1 MKTIRLAAAAAALA
15 STPALAANIDI
26 AVQGPVV
33 EIIASETVQSEPD
46 QANVGAGVTTRARTA
61 VQAMRDNANQMDAVI
76 VRLKALGIAREDI
89 QTSGVNLNAAF
100 QYNNNNTPPVF
111 QGYDVTNQVSVTLR
125 DIAKIG
131 PTLDALVAAGANNL
145 NGPYFSRK
153 NDKPQRA
160 QAREAA
166 FKAADQQARD
176 YAKMAGFVSV
186 RLLAVEE
193 TLSQGSPVAFDVA
206 RPVSAIVVTG
216 QKLTPIEPGRVGT
229 VVQLTAKYEMT
240 R

>member
-1 MKTIRLAAAAAALA
+1 MRAILLSAAAALA
-15 STPALAANIDI
+15 ATPAMAANVDI

-33 EIIASETVQSEPD
+33 EITASETVQSEPD
-46 QANVGAGVTTRARTA
+46 QATVGAGVTTRARTA
-61 VQAMRDNANQMDAVI
+61 VQAMRDNATRMDAVI
-76 VRLKALGIAREDI
+76 ARLKALGIAREDI

-125 DIAKIG
+125 DIDKIG
-131 PTLDALVAAGANNL
+131 ATLDALVAAGANNI
-145 NGPYFSRK
+145 NGPFFSRK

-166 FKAADQQARD
+166 FKAAEVQARD
-176 YAKMAGFVSV
+176 YARMAGFGGV

-193 TLSQGSPVAFDVA
+193 TLAQGGPIPFDMA
-206 RPVSAIVVTG
+206 RPQAITVTAS
-216 QKLTPIEPGRVGT
+216 KVTPIEPGRVGT
-229 VVQLTAKYEMT
+229 VVQMTVKYEMT

>member
-1 MKTIRLAAAAAALA
+1 MKRHLLAAAALIA
-15 STPALAANIDI
+15 TPAMAANVDI

-33 EIIASETVQSEPD
+33 EITASETVQSEPD
-46 QANVGAGVTTRARTA
+46 QATVGAGVTTRARTA
-61 VQAMRDNANQMDAVI
+61 VQAMRDNANAMDAVI
-76 VRLKALGIAREDI
+76 ARLKALGIAREDI

-111 QGYDVTNQVSVTLR
+111 QGYDVTNQVSVTLK
-125 DIAKIG
+125 DIGKVGA
-131 PTLDALVAAGANNL
+131 TLDALVASGANNL
-145 NGPYFSRK
+145 NGPFFSRK

-166 FKAADQQARD
+166 FKTAEAQARD
-176 YAKMAGFVSV
+176 YAKMAGFGGV

-193 TLSQGSPVAFDVA
+193 TLSQGGPIPFEAMRA
-206 RPVSAIVVTG
+206 QAITVTAA
-216 QKLTPIEPGRVGT
+216 KVTPIEPGRVGT
-229 VVQLTAKYEMT
+229 AVQLTAKYEMT

>member
-1 MKTIRLAAAAAALA
+1 MKALLLAAALA
-15 STPALAANIDI
+15 ATPAMAANVDI

-33 EIIASETVQSEPD
+33 EITASETVQSEPD
-46 QANVGAGVTTRARTA
+46 QATVGAGVTTRARTA

-76 VRLKALGIAREDI
+76 ARLKALGIAREDI
-89 QTSGVNLNAAF
+89 QTSGINLNAAF

-125 DIAKIG
+125 DIPKIG
-131 PTLDALVAAGANNL
+131 PTLDALVASGANNI
-145 NGPYFSRK
+145 NGPFFSRK

-166 FKAADQQARD
+166 FKAAELQARD
-176 YAKMAGFVSV
+176 YARMAGFSGV

-193 TLSQGSPVAFDVA
+193 TLQQGGPITFDV
-206 RPVSAIVVTG
+206 SAPRAITVTS
-216 QKLTPIEPGRVGT
+216 QKSTPIEPGRVGT
-229 VVQLTAKYEMT
+229 VVQMTVKYEMT

>member
-1 MKTIRLAAAAAALA
+1 MKYLLLAAAALIA
-15 STPALAANIDI
+15 TPAMAANIDI

-33 EIIASETVQSEPD
+33 EITASETVQSQPD
-46 QANVGAGVTTRARTA
+46 QATVGAGVTTRAMTA
-61 VQAMRDNANQMDAVI
+61 VQAMRDNATRMDAVI
-76 VRLKALGIAREDI
+76 SRLKALGIAREDI

-131 PTLDALVAAGANNL
+131 ATLDALVAVGANNL
-145 NGPYFSRK
+145 NGPFFSRK
-153 NDKPQRA
+153 DDKPQRA

-166 FKAADQQARD
+166 FRAAESQARE
-176 YAKMAGFVSV
+176 YAQMAGFRAV

-193 TLSQGSPVAFDVA
+193 TLAQGGPIAFNMAVPRPVAMME
-206 RPVSAIVVTG
+206 
-216 QKLTPIEPGRVGT
+216 QKATPIEPGRVGT
-229 VVQLTAKYEMT
+229 VVQMTAKYEMT

>member
-1 MKTIRLAAAAAALA
+1 MKLHLLAAAAFAA
-15 STPALAANIDI
+15 TPAMAANVDI

-33 EIIASETVQSEPD
+33 EIVASETVQSEPD
-46 QANVGAGVTTRARTA
+46 QATVGAGVTTRARTA
-61 VQAMRDNANQMDAVI
+61 VQAMRDNATQMDAVI
-76 VRLKALGIAREDI
+76 ARLRALGIAREDI

-111 QGYDVTNQVSVTLR
+111 QGYDVTNQVSVTLK
-125 DIAKIG
+125 DVGKVGA
-131 PTLDALVAAGANNL
+131 TLDALVASGANNL
-145 NGPYFSRK
+145 NGPFFSRK

-166 FKAADQQARD
+166 FKAAEVQARG
-176 YAKMAGFVSV
+176 YAQMAGFSGV

-193 TLSQGSPVAFDVA
+193 TLAQGGPITFDV
-206 RPVSAIVVTG
+206 SAPRAITVTS
-216 QKLTPIEPGRVGT
+216 QKSTPIEPGRVGT
-229 VVQLTAKYEMT
+229 VVQMTVKYEMT

>member
-1 MKTIRLAAAAAALA
+1 MKRHLLAAAALIA
-15 STPALAANIDI
+15 SPAMAANVDI

-33 EIIASETVQSEPD
+33 EITASETVQSEPD
-46 QANVGAGVTTRARTA
+46 QATVGAGVTSRARTA
-61 VQAMRDNANQMDAVI
+61 VQAMRDNANAMDAVI
-76 VRLKALGIAREDI
+76 GRLKALGIAREDI

-131 PTLDALVAAGANNL
+131 ATLDALVTSGANNL
-145 NGPYFSRK
+145 NGPFFSRK

-166 FKAADQQARD
+166 FKTAEAQARD
-176 YAKMAGFVSV
+176 YARMAGFGGV

-193 TLSQGSPVAFDVA
+193 TLQQGGPIAFDV
-206 RPVSAIVVTG
+206 SAPRAITVTA
-216 QKLTPIEPGRVGT
+216 QKTTPIEPGRIGT
-229 VVQLTAKYEMT
+229 VVQMTVKYEMT

>member
-1 MKTIRLAAAAAALA
+1 MKRHLLAAAALIA
-15 STPALAANIDI
+15 TPAMAANLEI

-33 EIIASETVQSEPD
+33 EITASETVQSEPD
-46 QANVGAGVTTRARTA
+46 QAAVGAGVTTRALTA
-61 VQAMRDNANQMDAVI
+61 VQSLRDNATRMDAVI
-76 VRLKALGIAREDI
+76 SRLKALGIAREDI

-131 PTLDALVAAGANNL
+131 ATLDALVASGANNL
-145 NGPYFSRK
+145 NGPFFSRK

-166 FKAADQQARD
+166 FKAAEAQARD
-176 YAKMAGFVSV
+176 YARMAGFGDV

-193 TLSQGSPVAFDVA
+193 TLQQGGPIAFDVSMP
-206 RPVSAIVVTG
+206 RAITVTA
-216 QKLTPIEPGRVGT
+216 QKITPIEPGRIGT
-229 VVQLTAKYEMT
+229 VVQMTVKYEMT

>member
-1 MKTIRLAAAAAALA
+1 MKYLLLAAAALIA
-15 STPALAANIDI
+15 TPAMAANIDI

-33 EIIASETVQSEPD
+33 EITASETVQSQPD
-46 QANVGAGVTTRARTA
+46 QATVGAGVTTRAMTA
-61 VQAMRDNANQMDAVI
+61 VQAMRDNATRMDAVI
-76 VRLKALGIAREDI
+76 SRLKALGIAREDI

-100 QYNNNNTPPVF
+100 QYNNNNNTPPVF

-131 PTLDALVAAGANNL
+131 ATLDALVAAGANNL
-145 NGPYFSRK
+145 NGPFFSRK
-153 NDKPQRA
+153 DDKPQRA

-166 FKAADQQARD
+166 FKAADVQARD
-176 YAKMAGFVSV
+176 YARMAGFGGV

-193 TLSQGSPVAFDVA
+193 TLQQGGPIAFEM
-206 RPVSAIVVTG
+206 SAPRAITVTA
-216 QKLTPIEPGRVGT
+216 QKTTPIEPGRIGT
-229 VVQLTAKYEMT
+229 VVQMTVKYEMT

>member
-1 MKTIRLAAAAAALA
+1 MKRYLLAAAALIA
-15 STPALAANIDI
+15 TPAMAANIDI

-33 EIIASETVQSEPD
+33 EITASETVQSEPD
-46 QANVGAGVTTRARTA
+46 QATVGAGVTTRARTA
-61 VQAMRDNANQMDAVI
+61 VQAMRDNANAMDAVI
-76 VRLKALGIAREDI
+76 ARLKALGIAREDI

-125 DIAKIG
+125 DIGKVGA
-131 PTLDALVAAGANNL
+131 TLDSLVGSGANNL
-145 NGPYFSRK
+145 NGPFFSRK

-166 FKAADQQARD
+166 FKTAEAQARD
-176 YAKMAGFVSV
+176 YAKMAGFGGV

-193 TLSQGSPVAFDVA
+193 TLSQGGPIPFEAMRA
-206 RPVSAIVVTG
+206 QAITVTAA
-216 QKLTPIEPGRVGT
+216 KVTPIEPGRVGT
-229 VVQLTAKYEMT
+229 AVQLTAKYEMT

>member
-1 MKTIRLAAAAAALA
+1 MKRHLLAAAAFAA
-15 STPALAANIDI
+15 TPAMAANVDI

-33 EIIASETVQSEPD
+33 EITASETVQSEPD
-46 QANVGAGVTTRARTA
+46 QATVGAGVTTRARSA
-61 VQAMRDNANQMDAVI
+61 VQAMRDNATRMDAVI
-76 VRLKALGIAREDI
+76 ARLKALGIAREDI

-100 QYNNNNTPPVF
+100 QYNNNMPPIF
-111 QGYDVTNQVSVTLR
+111 QGYDVTNQVSVTLL

-131 PTLDALVAAGANNL
+131 ATLDALVAAGANNI
-145 NGPYFSRK
+145 NGPFFSRK

-166 FKAADQQARD
+166 FKAAEVQARD
-176 YAKMAGFVSV
+176 YARMAGFGGV

-193 TLSQGSPVAFDVA
+193 TLAQGGPIPFDMA
-206 RPVSAIVVTG
+206 RPQAITVTAS
-216 QKLTPIEPGRVGT
+216 KVTPIEPGRVGT
-229 VVQLTAKYEMT
+229 VVQMTVKYEMT

>member
-1 MKTIRLAAAAAALA
+1 MKRHLLAAAALIA
-15 STPALAANIDI
+15 TPAMAANLEI

-33 EIIASETVQSEPD
+33 EITASETVQSEPD
-46 QANVGAGVTTRARTA
+46 QAAVGAGVTTRALTA
-61 VQAMRDNANQMDAVI
+61 VQSLRDNATRMDAVI
-76 VRLKALGIAREDI
+76 SRLKALGIAREDI

-131 PTLDALVAAGANNL
+131 ATLDALVASGANNL
-145 NGPYFSRK
+145 NGPFFSRK

-166 FKAADQQARD
+166 FKAAEAQARD
-176 YAKMAGFVSV
+176 YAQMAGFGGV

-193 TLSQGSPVAFDVA
+193 VVQQGSPIAFDVS
-206 RPVSAIVVTG
+206 RPQAITVTA
-216 QKLTPIEPGRVGT
+216 QKITPIEPGRVGT
-229 VVQLTAKYEMT
+229 AVQLTAKYEMT

>member
-1 MKTIRLAAAAAALA
+1 MKRHLLAAAALIA
-15 STPALAANIDI
+15 SPAMAANVDI

-33 EIIASETVQSEPD
+33 EITASETVQSEPD
-46 QANVGAGVTTRARTA
+46 QATVGAGVTTRARTA
-61 VQAMRDNANQMDAVI
+61 VQAMRDNAIAMDAVI
-76 VRLKALGIAREDI
+76 ARLKALGIAREDI

-111 QGYDVTNQVSVTLR
+111 QGYDVTNQVSVTLK
-125 DIAKIG
+125 DIGKVGA
-131 PTLDALVAAGANNL
+131 TLDALVASGANNL
-145 NGPYFSRK
+145 NGPFFSRK

-166 FKAADQQARD
+166 FKTAEAQARD
-176 YAKMAGFVSV
+176 YAKMAGFGGV

-193 TLSQGSPVAFDVA
+193 TLSQGGPIPFEAMRA
-206 RPVSAIVVTG
+206 QAITVTAA
-216 QKLTPIEPGRVGT
+216 KVTPIEPGRVGT
-229 VVQLTAKYEMT
+229 AVQLTAKYEMT

>member
-1 MKTIRLAAAAAALA
+1 MKYLLLAAAALIA
-15 STPALAANIDI
+15 TPAMAANVDI

-33 EIIASETVQSEPD
+33 EITASETVQSQPD
-46 QANVGAGVTTRARTA
+46 QATVGAGVTTRAMTA
-61 VQAMRDNANQMDAVI
+61 VQAMRDNATRMDTVI
-76 VRLKALGIAREDI
+76 SRLKALGIAREDI

-100 QYNNNNTPPVF
+100 QYNNNNNNTPPVF

-131 PTLDALVAAGANNL
+131 ATLDALVAAGANNL
-145 NGPYFSRK
+145 NGPFFSRK
-153 NDKPQRA
+153 DDKPQRV

-166 FKAADQQARD
+166 FKAAQVQAQD
-176 YAKMAGFVSV
+176 YARMAGFGGV

-193 TLSQGSPVAFDVA
+193 TLQQGGPIAFEM
-206 RPVSAIVVTG
+206 SAPRAITVTA
-216 QKLTPIEPGRVGT
+216 QKTTPIEPGRIGT
-229 VVQLTAKYEMT
+229 VVQMTVKYEMT

>member
-1 MKTIRLAAAAAALA
+1 MKRQFLAAAAALA
-15 STPALAANIDI
+15 SSPALAANIDI

-33 EIIASETVQSEPD
+33 EITASETVQSEPD
-46 QANVGAGVTTRARTA
+46 QANVGAGVTSRAMTA
-61 VQAMRDNANQMDAVI
+61 VQSMRDNAMRMDAVI
-76 VRLKALGIAREDI
+76 SRLKALGIAREDI

-100 QYNNNNTPPVF
+100 QYNNNRPPVF

-131 PTLDALVAAGANNL
+131 PTLDALVASGANNL

-166 FKAADQQARD
+166 FKTADQQARD
-176 YAKMAGFVSV
+176 YAKMAGFGGV

-193 TLSQGSPVAFDVA
+193 TLQQGGPIAFDVA
-206 RPVSAIVVTG
+206 VPRTISVTA
-216 QKLTPIEPGRVGT
+216 QKITPIEPGRIGT
-229 VVQLTAKYEMT
+229 AVQLTAKYEMT

>member
-1 MKTIRLAAAAAALA
+1 MKTYFLAAAAAVVA
-15 STPALAANIDI
+15 TPALAANIDI

-33 EIIASETVQSEPD
+33 EITASETVQSEPD
-46 QANVGAGVTTRARTA
+46 QANVGAGVTTRAMTA
-61 VQAMRDNANQMDAVI
+61 VQSMRDNAMRMDAVI
-76 VRLKALGIAREDI
+76 SRLKALGIAREDI

-100 QYNNNNTPPVF
+100 QYNNNRSPVF

-131 PTLDALVAAGANNL
+131 PTLDALVASGANNL

-166 FKAADQQARD
+166 FKTADQQARD
-176 YAKMAGFVSV
+176 YAKMAGYGGV

-193 TLSQGSPVAFDVA
+193 TLQQGGPIAFDASVP
-206 RPVSAIVVTG
+206 RTISVTA
-216 QKLTPIEPGRVGT
+216 QKITPIEPGRIGT
-229 VVQLTAKYEMT
+229 AVQLTAKYEMT

>member
-1 MKTIRLAAAAAALA
+1 MKTILLAAAAAALA

-33 EIIASETVQSEPD
+33 EITASEMVQSEPD
-46 QANVGAGVTTRARTA
+46 QANVGAGVTTRSITA
-61 VQAMRDNANQMDAVI
+61 VQSMRDNANRMDTVI
-76 VRLKALGIAREDI
+76 SRLKALGIAREDI
-89 QTSGVNLNAAF
+89 QTSGVSLSP
-100 QYNNNNTPPVF
+100 QYRYNNNNTPPVF
-111 QGYDVTNQVSVTLR
+111 MGYDVTNQVSVTLR
-125 DIAKIG
+125 DVTKIG
-131 PTLDALVAAGANNL
+131 PTLDALVIAGANNL
-145 NGPYFSRK
+145 NGPFFSRK

-166 FKAADQQARD
+166 FKTADQQARE
-176 YAKMAGFVSV
+176 YARMAGFGGV

-193 TLSQGSPVAFDVA
+193 AVQQGGVMAFDVA
-206 RPVSAIVVTG
+206 RPVLAIVVTG

-229 VVQLTAKYEMT
+229 AVQLTAKYEMT

>member
-1 MKTIRLAAAAAALA
+1 MKRHLLAAAALIA
-15 STPALAANIDI
+15 SPAMAANVDI

-33 EIIASETVQSEPD
+33 EITASETVQSEPD
-46 QANVGAGVTTRARTA
+46 QATVGAGVTTRARTA
-61 VQAMRDNANQMDAVI
+61 VQAMRDNAIAMDAVI
-76 VRLKALGIAREDI
+76 ARLKALGIAREDI

-111 QGYDVTNQVSVTLR
+111 QGYDVTNQVSVTLK
-125 DIAKIG
+125 DIGKIG
-131 PTLDALVAAGANNL
+131 VTLDALVASGANNL
-145 NGPYFSRK
+145 NGPFFSRK

-166 FKAADQQARD
+166 FKTAEAQARD
-176 YAKMAGFVSV
+176 YAKMAGFGGV

-193 TLSQGSPVAFDVA
+193 TLSQGGPIPFEAMRA
-206 RPVSAIVVTG
+206 QAITVTAA
-216 QKLTPIEPGRVGT
+216 KVTPIEPGRVGT
-229 VVQLTAKYEMT
+229 AVQLTAKYEMT

>member
-1 MKTIRLAAAAAALA
+1 MKTYFLAAAVAAVVA
-15 STPALAANIDI
+15 TPALAANIDI

-33 EIIASETVQSEPD
+33 EITASETVQSEPD
-46 QANVGAGVTTRARTA
+46 QANVGAGVTTRAMTA
-61 VQAMRDNANQMDAVI
+61 VQSLRDNANRMDAVI
-76 VRLKALGIAREDI
+76 SRLKALGIAREDI
-89 QTSGVNLNAAF
+89 QTSGVSLSP
-100 QYNNNNTPPVF
+100 QYRYNNNNTPPVF
-111 QGYDVTNQVSVTLR
+111 MGHDVTNQVSVTLR
-125 DIAKIG
+125 DVAKIG
-131 PTLDALVAAGANNL
+131 PTLDALVIAGANNL
-145 NGPYFSRK
+145 NGPFFSRK

-166 FKAADQQARD
+166 FKTADQQARE
-176 YAKMAGFVSV
+176 YARMAGFGGV

-193 TLSQGSPVAFDVA
+193 AVQQGGVMAFDVA

-229 VVQLTAKYEMT
+229 AVQLTAKYEMT

>member
-1 MKTIRLAAAAAALA
+1 MKAHFLAAAALIA
-15 STPALAANIDI
+15 TPAMAANVDI

-33 EIIASETVQSEPD
+33 EITASETVQSEPD
-46 QANVGAGVTTRARTA
+46 QATVGAGVTTRARTA
-61 VQAMRDNANQMDAVI
+61 VQAMRDNAIAMDAVI
-76 VRLKALGIAREDI
+76 ARLKALGIAREDI

-111 QGYDVTNQVSVTLR
+111 QGYDVTNQVSVTLK
-125 DIAKIG
+125 DIGKVGA
-131 PTLDALVAAGANNL
+131 TLDALVASGANNL
-145 NGPYFSRK
+145 NGPFFSRK

-166 FKAADQQARD
+166 FKTAEAQARD
-176 YAKMAGFVSV
+176 YAKMAGFGGV

-193 TLSQGSPVAFDVA
+193 TLSQGGPIPFEAMRA
-206 RPVSAIVVTG
+206 QAITVTAA
-216 QKLTPIEPGRVGT
+216 KVTPIEPGRVGT
-229 VVQLTAKYEMT
+229 AVQLTAKYEMT

>member
-1 MKTIRLAAAAAALA
+1 MKTYFLAAAAAVVA
-15 STPALAANIDI
+15 TPALAANIDI

-33 EIIASETVQSEPD
+33 EITASETVQSQPD
-46 QANVGAGVTTRARTA
+46 QATVGAGVTTRAMTA
-61 VQAMRDNANQMDAVI
+61 VQAMRDNATRMDAVI
-76 VRLKALGIAREDI
+76 SRLKALGIAREDI

-111 QGYDVTNQVSVTLR
+111 MGYDVTNQVSVTLR
-125 DIAKIG
+125 DVTKIG
-131 PTLDALVAAGANNL
+131 PTLDALVIAGANNL
-145 NGPYFSRK
+145 NGPFFSRK

-166 FKAADQQARD
+166 FKTADQQARE
-176 YAKMAGFVSV
+176 YARMAGFGGV

-193 TLSQGSPVAFDVA
+193 AVQQGGVMAFDVA
-206 RPVSAIVVTG
+206 RPVLAIVVTG

-229 VVQLTAKYEMT
+229 AVQLTAKYEMT

>member
-1 MKTIRLAAAAAALA
+1 MKYLLLAAAALIA
-15 STPALAANIDI
+15 TPAMAANVDI

-33 EIIASETVQSEPD
+33 EITASETVQSQPD
-46 QANVGAGVTTRARTA
+46 QATVGAGVTTRAMTA
-61 VQAMRDNANQMDAVI
+61 VQAMRDNATRMDAVI
-76 VRLKALGIAREDI
+76 SRLKALGIAREDI

-111 QGYDVTNQVSVTLR
+111 QGYDVTNQVSVTLL

-131 PTLDALVAAGANNL
+131 ATLDALVAAGANNI
-145 NGPYFSRK
+145 NGPFFSRK
-153 NDKPQRA
+153 DDKPQRA

-166 FKAADQQARD
+166 FRAAESQARE
-176 YAKMAGFVSV
+176 YAQMAGFRAV

-193 TLSQGSPVAFDVA
+193 TLAQGGPIAFNMAVPRPVAMME
-206 RPVSAIVVTG
+206 
-216 QKLTPIEPGRVGT
+216 QKATPIEPGRVGT
-229 VVQLTAKYEMT
+229 VVQMTVKYEMT